1 MSTIAATTPGKPPK
15 VLGERE
21 LVLLVALL
29 MSLNALTIDGM
40 LPALGE
46 MATEFGVAEGNDRQM
61 VVAIYLLATGAGSL
75 IPGVIAD
82 RVGRRPVLLVSLIG
96 YAVLSALITLV
107 HTFPMLLLVRGITGL
122 VASGLMVA
130 PMAIIRDR
138 YEGDR
143 MARLMSLVSAVFITV
158 PVIAPSLGQAV
169 LMVAGWRMIFLAL
182 GALALLGALWA
193 WLRLPETLHP
203 EDRQHIDLATIGRN
217 MRKSLLRRESI
228 GYTLGSAM
236 LFGAVFGYVNSAQQL
251 IGEHFQAG
259 AWFPLIFGGTAAT
272 LAVSNIINS
281 RIVERFGARRVS
293 HTGMIVFILVSALQ
307 VWASTHRDG
316 SLAWFIP
323 LMSINLMLLGFL
335 GANFTSIAMQP
346 FAHLAGAASSVQT
359 FVRMSGAAVIGMVIG
374 QAYDGTAVPFAF
386 ALLIGSLLAFL
397 FVLFSERGKLFNR
410 FHGMPPGGP
419 AE

>member
-1 MSTIAATTPGKPPK
+1 MATLTTESERRTIGQ
-15 VLGERE
+15 RE
-21 LVLLVALL
+21 LVVMVAML
-29 MSLNALTIDGM
+29 MSLNALSIDGM
-40 LPALGE
+40 LPALDE
-46 MATEFGVAEGNDRQM
+46 IAFEFGVGDGNQRQM
-61 VVAIYLLATGAGSL
+61 VVAVFLLSTGFGSL
-75 IPGVIAD
+75 LPGSIAD
-82 RVGRRPVLLVSLIG
+82 RFGRRPVLLVSLG
-96 YAVLSALITLV
+96 FYAVLSALVALV
-107 HTFPMLLLVRGITGL
+107 QDFQLLLVLRCLTGL
-122 VASGLMVA
+122 IGASLMVV

-169 LMVAGWRMIFLAL
+169 LLFAGWRWIFI
-182 GALALLGALWA
+182 ALAILGILAAFWVS
-193 WLRLPETLHP
+193 LRLPETLEPDH
-203 EDRQHIDLATIGRN
+203 RQGVNLTIIARN
-217 MRKSLLRRESI
+217 MLQAISTREATGYVLGTMLLI
-228 GYTLGSAM
+228 GS
-236 LFGAVFGYVNSAQQL
+236 VFGYINSAQQL
-251 IGEHFQAG
+251 IGEHFRAG
-259 AWFPLIFGGTAAT
+259 DWFPVIFGATAAMM
-272 LAVSNIINS
+272 AVASIVNS

-293 HTGMIVFILVSALQ
+293 HTGVLVFIVVSAVQL
-307 VWASTHRDG
+307 WAAHYRPD

-386 ALLIGSLLAFL
+386 ALLIGSVLAFL